1 LALFAGAYQPESASH
16 SAVFF
21 SHNKSASASAAATET
36 ISRTGPKY
44 LGKFSVETTLVV
56 EL

>member
-1 LALFAGAYQPESASH
+1 LALFAGAYQPESSSH

-21 SHNKSASASAAATET
+21 SHNKSASAAET